1 MGLLGK
7 RPRAIES
14 SEASTSSAPVPTDE
28 VEVALDLLASLAD
41 AVLVIDEAGR
51 VQSANAAAVQLFGDL
66 PDLFPLDALL
76 PADGTARSL
85 DGSTFTVDARESSWT
100 AADGRTLRIVIAR
113 AGQASPGDIERDQ
126 LTGLPTR
133 NHLLDVLRAEA
144 AVRTDVLSVLV
155 FDIDQYSVIS
165 QTVGYQGS
173 DELLRHIAANVER
186 VAPPQSVLARLGDD
200 TFCLA
205 FRSDET
211 VDADRV
217 AAEIRDAAR
226 QPVTVQGRTVR
237 VTASV
242 GSSLGFKGTAVEQ
255 TVHEAE
261 LAKQEAG
268 RRGGN
273 RCVTYTAS
281 LRETQ
286 EGMMRLWNALRS
298 AIQFRQ
304 MEVWFQPIVSLAT
317 GRPIAAEAL
326 CRWHHPNFGDV
337 APGEFIPIAERNSE
351 ILNIGSFVQ
360 ERAAEIMNMLRSS
373 RAHRVGDFQITINAS
388 ANELAWPRFAEQFLA
403 RLKAV
408 EALPEWFVVETTE
421 RALAQRDDSVSHNV
435 AVLRQAGVDI
445 SLDDFGADYASIER
459 LRSLPVDRVKID
471 RRFIAQLLENERVD
485 QTVSAAVA
493 LANELGLR
501 CIAEGVETNEQA
513 ARLRAIGCAAAQ
525 GFLFAP
531 AVPDTELVDVLRD
544 LAAAGGSHRW

>member
-1 MGLLGK
+1 MQLPGRDGDDKAAVPSAAVDALALASSLIANLPIPVVIVDRGVVALANDA
-7 RPRAIES
+7 AIE
-14 SEASTSSAPVPTDE
+14 ASGPFGGS
-28 VEVALDLLASLAD
+28 VEQLLAD
-41 AVLVIDEAGR
+41 AVGG
-51 VQSANAAAVQLFGDL
+51 SH
-66 PDLFPLDALL
+66 
-76 PADGTARSL
+76 RS
-85 DGSTFTVDARESSWT
+85 VWT
-100 AADGRTLRIVIAR
+100 TPDGRELDVVSLVPST
-113 AGQASPGDIERDQ
+113 AGESNRDP

-133 NHLLDVLRAEA
+133 NLLLDQLRTDA
-144 AVRTDVLSVLV
+144 AVRTDVLNVLV
-155 FDIDQYSVIS
+155 FDIDQYSVVS

-173 DELLRHIAANVER
+173 DELLRHIATGVSR
-186 VAPPQSVLARLGDD
+186 IAPPAAVLARIGDD

-211 VDADRV
+211 TDADRV

-237 VTASV
+237 VTSSV
-242 GSSLGFKGTAVEQ
+242 GSSLGFKGTPIEQ

-351 ILNIGSFVQ
+351 ILNIGAFVQ
-360 ERAAEIMNMLRSS
+360 ERATEIMGMLRTS
-373 RAHRVGDFQITINAS
+373 RSYRAGDFQITINAS

-403 RLKAV
+403 RLKAA
-408 EALPEWFVVETTE
+408 EALPAWFVIETTE
-421 RALAQRDDSVSHNV
+421 KALAQRDDAVAHNV
-435 AVLRQAGVDI
+435 RLLREAGIAV

-459 LRSLPVDRVKID
+459 LRELPVDRVKID
-471 RRFIAQLLENERVD
+471 RRFISQLLDNERVD
-485 QTVSAAVA
+485 QTVEAAVA
-493 LANELGLR
+493 LAHELGMR

-513 ARLRAIGCAAAQ
+513 ARLRAMGCAAAQ

-531 AVPDTELVDVLRD
+531 AVPDTELLDVLRD
-544 LAAAGGSHRW
+544 LSNAGSHRGW

>member
-7 RPRAIES
+7 RPRTPDAP
-14 SEASTSSAPVPTDE
+14 EAAAAAPTDE
-28 VEVALDLLASLAD
+28 IDIAFDLLASLTD
-41 AVLVIDEAGR
+41 AVLVIDGAGR
-51 VQSANAAAVQLFGDL
+51 VQASNAAAIRLFGDL
-66 PDLFPLDALL
+66 PDEFPLDALL
-76 PADGTARSL
+76 PTDGTARSL
-85 DGSTFTVDARESSWT
+85 DGSVFAADARESTWT
-100 AADGRTLRIVIAR
+100 THDGRTLRIILAR
-113 AGQASPGDIERDQ
+113 EVTPSAGDIERDQ

-133 NHLLDVLRAEA
+133 NHLLDVLRADA

-155 FDIDQYSVIS
+155 FDIDQFSVIS

-173 DELLRHIAANVER
+173 DELLRHIASNVER
-186 VAPPQSVLARLGDD
+186 IAPPQSQLARLGDD

-211 VDADRV
+211 SDADRV
-217 AAEIRDAAR
+217 AAEIRDATR
-226 QPVTVQGRTVR
+226 QPVNVQGRTVR

-242 GSSLGFKGTAVEQ
+242 GSSLGFKGTAIEQ

-281 LRETQ
+281 LRESQ

-351 ILNIGSFVQ
+351 ILNIGGFVQ

-373 RAHRVGDFQITINAS
+373 RSHRVGDFQITINAS

-408 EALPEWFVVETTE
+408 EAQPGWFVVETTE
-421 RALAQRDDSVSHNV
+421 RALLQRDDAVAHNI
-435 AVLRQAGVDI
+435 AVLRQAGVDV

-471 RRFIAQLLENERVD
+471 RRFIAELLTNERVD
-485 QTVSAAVA
+485 QTVAAAVN
-493 LANELGLR
+493 LANELGLK
-501 CIAEGVETNEQA
+501 CIAEGVETDEQA
-513 ARLRAIGCAAAQ
+513 ARLRAMGCAAAQ

-531 AVPDTELVDVLRD
+531 AVPDTELLDVLRD
-544 LAAAGGSHRW
+544 LAASGQQRRH

>member
-7 RPRAIES
+7 RPRTPDVP
-14 SEASTSSAPVPTDE
+14 EAAAAAPTDE
-28 VEVALDLLASLAD
+28 IEIAFDLLASLTD
-41 AVLVIDEAGR
+41 AVLVIDGPGR
-51 VQSANAAAVQLFGDL
+51 VQASNAAAIRLFGDL
-66 PDLFPLDALL
+66 PDEFPLDALL
-76 PADGTARSL
+76 PTDGTARSL
-85 DGSTFTVDARESSWT
+85 DGSMFAADARESTWT
-100 AADGRTLRIVIAR
+100 THDGRTLRIIIAR
-113 AGQASPGDIERDQ
+113 EATPSAGDIELDQ

-133 NHLLDVLRAEA
+133 NHLLDVLRADA
-144 AVRTDVLSVLV
+144 AVRTDVLNVLV
-155 FDIDQYSVIS
+155 FDIDQFSVIS

-173 DELLRHIAANVER
+173 DELLRHIASNVER
-186 VAPPQSVLARLGDD
+186 IAPPQSQLARLGDD

-211 VDADRV
+211 SDADRV
-217 AAEIRDAAR
+217 AAEIRDATR
-226 QPVTVQGRTVR
+226 QPVNVQGRTVR

-242 GSSLGFKGTAVEQ
+242 GSSLGFKGTAIEQ

-281 LRETQ
+281 LRESQ

-351 ILNIGSFVQ
+351 ILNIGGFVQ

-373 RAHRVGDFQITINAS
+373 RSHRVGDFQITINAS

-408 EALPEWFVVETTE
+408 EAQPGWFVVETTE
-421 RALAQRDDSVSHNV
+421 RALLQRDDAVAHNI
-435 AVLRQAGVDI
+435 AVLRQAGVDV
-445 SLDDFGADYASIER
+445 SLDDYGADYASIER

-471 RRFIAQLLENERVD
+471 RRFIAELLTNERVD
-485 QTVSAAVA
+485 QTVAAAVN
-493 LANELGLR
+493 LANELGLK
-501 CIAEGVETNEQA
+501 CIAEGVETDEQA
-513 ARLRAIGCAAAQ
+513 ARLRGMGCAAAQ

-531 AVPDTELVDVLRD
+531 AVPDTELLDVLRD
-544 LAAAGGSHRW
+544 LAASGQQHRH

>member
-7 RPRAIES
+7 RPRTPDAP
-14 SEASTSSAPVPTDE
+14 EAAAAPTDE
-28 VEVALDLLASLAD
+28 IDIAFDLLASLTD
-41 AVLVIDEAGR
+41 AVLVIDGAGR
-51 VQSANAAAVQLFGDL
+51 VQASNAAAIRLFGDL
-66 PDLFPLDALL
+66 PDEFPLDALL
-76 PADGTARSL
+76 PTDGTARSL
-85 DGSTFTVDARESSWT
+85 DGSVFAADARESTWT
-100 AADGRTLRIVIAR
+100 THDGRTLRIILAR
-113 AGQASPGDIERDQ
+113 EVTPSAGDIERDQ

-133 NHLLDVLRAEA
+133 NHLLDVLRADA

-155 FDIDQYSVIS
+155 FDIDQFSVIS

-173 DELLRHIAANVER
+173 DELLRHIASNVER
-186 VAPPQSVLARLGDD
+186 IAPPQSQLARLGDD

-211 VDADRV
+211 SDADRV
-217 AAEIRDAAR
+217 AAEIRDATR
-226 QPVTVQGRTVR
+226 QPVNVQGRTVR

-242 GSSLGFKGTAVEQ
+242 GSSLGFKGTAIEQ

-281 LRETQ
+281 LRESQ

-351 ILNIGSFVQ
+351 ILNIGGFVQ

-373 RAHRVGDFQITINAS
+373 RSHRVGDFQITINAS

-408 EALPEWFVVETTE
+408 EAQPGWFVVETTE
-421 RALAQRDDSVSHNV
+421 RALLQRDDAVAHNI
-435 AVLRQAGVDI
+435 AVLRQAGVDV

-471 RRFIAQLLENERVD
+471 RRFIAELLTNERVD
-485 QTVSAAVA
+485 QTVAAAVN
-493 LANELGLR
+493 LANELGLK
-501 CIAEGVETNEQA
+501 CIAEGVETDEQA
-513 ARLRAIGCAAAQ
+513 ARLRAMGCAAAQ

-531 AVPDTELVDVLRD
+531 AVPDTELLDVLRD
-544 LAAAGGSHRW
+544 LAASGQQRRH

>member
-7 RPRAIES
+7 RPRTPDAP
-14 SEASTSSAPVPTDE
+14 EAAAAVPTDE
-28 VEVALDLLASLAD
+28 IDIAFDLLASLTD
-41 AVLVIDEAGR
+41 AVLVIDGAGR
-51 VQSANAAAVQLFGDL
+51 VQASNAAAIRLFGDL
-66 PDLFPLDALL
+66 PDEFPLDALL
-76 PADGTARSL
+76 PTDGTARSL
-85 DGSTFTVDARESSWT
+85 DGSVFAADARESTWT
-100 AADGRTLRIVIAR
+100 THDGRTLRIIIAR
-113 AGQASPGDIERDQ
+113 EVTPSAGDIERDQ

-133 NHLLDVLRAEA
+133 NHLLDVLRADA

-155 FDIDQYSVIS
+155 FDIDQFSVIS

-173 DELLRHIAANVER
+173 DELLRHIASNVER
-186 VAPPQSVLARLGDD
+186 IAPPQSQLARLGDD

-211 VDADRV
+211 SDADRV
-217 AAEIRDAAR
+217 AAEIRDATR
-226 QPVTVQGRTVR
+226 QPVNVQGRTVR

-242 GSSLGFKGTAVEQ
+242 GSSLGFKGTAIEQ

-281 LRETQ
+281 LRESQ

-351 ILNIGSFVQ
+351 ILNIGGFVQ

-373 RAHRVGDFQITINAS
+373 RSHRVGDFQITINAS

-408 EALPEWFVVETTE
+408 EAQPGWFVVETTE
-421 RALAQRDDSVSHNV
+421 RALLQRDDAVAHNI
-435 AVLRQAGVDI
+435 AVLRQAGVDV
-445 SLDDFGADYASIER
+445 SLDDYGADYASIER

-471 RRFIAQLLENERVD
+471 RRFIAELLTNERVD
-485 QTVSAAVA
+485 QTVAAAVN
-493 LANELGLR
+493 LANELGLK
-501 CIAEGVETNEQA
+501 CIAEGVETDEQA
-513 ARLRAIGCAAAQ
+513 ARLRAMGCAAAQ

-531 AVPDTELVDVLRD
+531 AVPDTELLDVLRD
-544 LAAAGGSHRW
+544 LAASGQQRRH

>member
-1 MGLLGK
+1 MQFPGRDGDETAAA
-7 RPRAIES
+7 PAS
-14 SEASTSSAPVPTDE
+14 SVDALALAASFIAQLPLAVLIIDRGVVAAANPAATEAAAAHGGSFEHLIAEAEDQVRRSAWSAP
-28 VEVALDLLASLAD
+28 
-41 AVLVIDEAGR
+41 
-51 VQSANAAAVQLFGDL
+51 
-66 PDLFPLDALL
+66 
-76 PADGTARSL
+76 
-85 DGSTFTVDARESSWT
+85 DGSTFEVVSLPPTARS
-100 AADGRTLRIVIAR
+100 G
-113 AGQASPGDIERDQ
+113 GERDP

-133 NHLLDVLRAEA
+133 NHLLDQLRADA
-144 AVRTDVLSVLV
+144 TVRTDVLNVLV
-155 FDIDQYSVIS
+155 FDIDQYSVVS

-173 DELLRHIAANVER
+173 DELLRHIATAVAR
-186 VAPPQSVLARLGDD
+186 VAPPASLLARIGDD

-211 VDADRV
+211 TDADRV

-242 GSSLGFKGTAVEQ
+242 GSSLGFKGTAIEQ

-351 ILNIGSFVQ
+351 ILNIGAFVQ
-360 ERAAEIMNMLRSS
+360 ERATEIMGMIRTSRSY
-373 RAHRVGDFQITINAS
+373 RAGDFQITINAS
-388 ANELAWPRFAEQFLA
+388 ANELAWPRFGEQFLA

-408 EALPEWFVVETTE
+408 ESLPEWFVIETTE
-421 RALAQRDDSVSHNV
+421 KALAQRDDAVAQNIRVLREAGV
-435 AVLRQAGVDI
+435 AV

-459 LRSLPVDRVKID
+459 LRELPVDRVKID
-471 RRFIAQLLENERVD
+471 RRFISQLLDNERVD
-485 QTVSAAVA
+485 QTVEAAVA
-493 LANELGLR
+493 LAQELGMR

-513 ARLRAIGCAAAQ
+513 ARLRAMGCAAAQ

-531 AVPDTELVDVLRD
+531 AVPDTELLDVLRD
-544 LAAAGGSHRW
+544 LSNAGDHRRW

>member
-7 RPRAIES
+7 RPRTPDAP
-14 SEASTSSAPVPTDE
+14 EAAAAAPTDE
-28 VEVALDLLASLAD
+28 IDIAFDLLASLTD
-41 AVLVIDEAGR
+41 AVLVIDGAGR
-51 VQSANAAAVQLFGDL
+51 VQASNAAAIRLFGDL
-66 PDLFPLDALL
+66 PDEFPLDALL
-76 PADGTARSL
+76 PTDGTARSL
-85 DGSTFTVDARESSWT
+85 DGSMFAADARESTWT
-100 AADGRTLRIVIAR
+100 THDGRTLRIIIAR
-113 AGQASPGDIERDQ
+113 EVTPSAGDIERDQ

-133 NHLLDVLRAEA
+133 NHLLDVLRADA

-155 FDIDQYSVIS
+155 FDIDQFSVIS

-173 DELLRHIAANVER
+173 DELLRHIASNVER
-186 VAPPQSVLARLGDD
+186 IAPPQSQLARLGDD

-211 VDADRV
+211 SDADRV
-217 AAEIRDAAR
+217 AAEIRDATR
-226 QPVTVQGRTVR
+226 QPVNVQGRTVR

-242 GSSLGFKGTAVEQ
+242 GSSLGFKGTAIEQ

-281 LRETQ
+281 LRESQ

-351 ILNIGSFVQ
+351 ILNIGGFVQ

-373 RAHRVGDFQITINAS
+373 RSHRVGDFQITINAS

-408 EALPEWFVVETTE
+408 EAQPGWFVVETTE
-421 RALAQRDDSVSHNV
+421 RALLQRDDAVAHNI
-435 AVLRQAGVDI
+435 AVLRQAGVDV
-445 SLDDFGADYASIER
+445 SLDDYGADYASIER

-471 RRFIAQLLENERVD
+471 RRFIAELLTNERVD
-485 QTVSAAVA
+485 QTVAAAVN
-493 LANELGLR
+493 LANELGLK
-501 CIAEGVETNEQA
+501 CIAEGVETDEQA
-513 ARLRAIGCAAAQ
+513 ARLRAMGCAAAQ

-531 AVPDTELVDVLRD
+531 AVPDTELLDVLRD
-544 LAAAGGSHRW
+544 LAASGQQRRH

>member
-7 RPRAIES
+7 RTRSPENPDS
-14 SEASTSSAPVPTDE
+14 SGDPVVAASDE
-28 VEVALDLLASLAD
+28 VEVALDLLASLTD
-41 AVLVIDEAGR
+41 AVVIVGDDGH
-51 VQSANAAAVQLFGDL
+51 VQSTNGAALDLFGIL
-66 PDLFPLDALL
+66 PERHPLASLFPT
-76 PADGTARSL
+76 DGMAR
-85 DGSTFTVDARESSWT
+85 V
-100 AADGRTLRIVIAR
+100 ADGREVAVDVRESTWTASDGRSLRILIVR
-113 AGQASPGDIERDQ
+113 ATDAALGAEERDA

-133 NHLLDVLRAEA
+133 NHLLEVLRADA
-144 AVRTDVLSVLV
+144 TVRTDVLSVLA

-165 QTVGYQGS
+165 QTLGYQGG
-173 DELLRHIAANVER
+173 DELLRHSATNIAR
-186 VAPPQSVLARLGDD
+186 IAPVGSILARLSDD

-211 VDADRV
+211 TDADRV

-226 QPVTVQGRTVR
+226 QPLTVQGRTVR

-242 GSSLGFKGTAVEQ
+242 GSSLGFKGTPIEQ

-273 RCVTYTAS
+273 RCVTYNAS

-351 ILNIGSFVQ
+351 ILNIGAFVQ

-373 RAHRVGDFQITINAS
+373 RSHRVGDFQITINAS
-388 ANELAWPRFAEQFLA
+388 ANEVAWPRFAEQLLA

-408 EALPEWFVVETTE
+408 DAAPAWFVVETTE
-421 RALAQRDDSVSHNV
+421 KALTQRDDAVAHNIRVLREAGV
-435 AVLRQAGVDI
+435 AV

-485 QTVSAAVA
+485 QTVAAAVA
-493 LANELGLR
+493 LANDLGMR

-513 ARLRAIGCAAAQ
+513 ARLRAMGCAAAQ

-544 LAAAGGSHRW
+544 LSTASGHRDW